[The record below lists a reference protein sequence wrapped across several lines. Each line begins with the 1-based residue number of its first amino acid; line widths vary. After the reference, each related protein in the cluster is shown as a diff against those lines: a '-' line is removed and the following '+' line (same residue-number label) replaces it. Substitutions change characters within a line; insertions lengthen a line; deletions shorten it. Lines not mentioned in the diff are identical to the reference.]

1 MNTNK
6 ITVKVLA
13 EIAIFSAL
21 ALALDFLQSGYS
33 KGLFIN
39 GGSIGIAMVPVFII
53 AYRRGLVAGL
63 ISGFIVSILQMLGG
77 IYVVTGATYDGAMQ
91 FFAPFIQ
98 ILLDYV
104 LGYTVV
110 GMAGAFSGK
119 YKKGKTIKER
129 ILWIVVGTVI
139 GGLLKYACHVLAGG
153 LFWLNQNAKPMFGV
167 TDETWL
173 YSFVYNGAACI
184 PSTILSTAIM
194 VLIGA
199 FYPQLLLTG
208 IKGDGEVSK
217 EVDSDIDSNK
227 ENEDGEVY
235 NNEKTL

>member
-1 MNTNK
+1 MKTNK

-21 ALALDFLQSGYS
+21 ALALDFIQSGYS
-33 KGLFIN
+33 RGMFVN

-153 LFWLNQNAKPMFGV
+153 LFWLDPTAKPMFGV
-167 TDETWL
+167 TGETWL

-184 PSTILSTAIM
+184 PSTILSTAVM

-217 EVDSDIDSNK
+217 EVDSGIYSYKKD
-227 ENEDGEVY
+227 EDGEVY